1 MDIVVHGKA
10 TISGEMRPPPSKF
23 YTHFTTALAS
33 LSHGKSVVR
42 DPLPVKDTL
51 SLFRAL
57 EKLGVVISR
66 GAREWVVWGTG
77 GELRPKGNTLDV
89 GNSATALSILTS
101 ISTLASRVLVV
112 TGDSQLR
119 SRPMPSLLRGLR
131 RLGGEV
137 YSTKP
142 EESAPFIVFG
152 GGLQGGM
159 VDGVDAR
166 FLPAFLLPA
175 PFASKGVEIRVRTG
189 GEVLERCADFIQRM
203 GVPLRMQGRRLI
215 ISEGSFRPSTL
226 VVPPSLYQV
235 APFIVAACLTYSEL
249 RLRAN
254 KEKCEGVFLLKIL
267 EEMGMNFRFSR
278 EKIVIKGPQRAGG
291 GVVDLGGNPDILPLI
306 AVVASLAHGRTRLV
320 NVSGAREMKSDR
332 VSSMAK
338 NLRKMG
344 AKIKERRGELVIEGQ
359 RVLRGA
365 EVDGSDDHAVAA
377 ALVVAGLVA
386 EGRTVVR
393 GGVGAL
399 RTSYSKFLSEF
410 QKLGAGVS
418 LKGD

>member
-1 MDIVVHGKA
+1 MCI
-10 TISGEMRPPPSKF
+10 
-23 YTHFTTALAS
+23 
-33 LSHGKSVVR
+33 R
-42 DPLPVKDTL
+42 D
-51 SLFRAL
+51 S
-57 EKLGVVISR
+57 
-66 GAREWVVWGTG
+66 
-77 GELRPKGNTLDV
+77 
-89 GNSATALSILTS
+89 
-101 ISTLASRVLVV
+101 
-112 TGDSQLR
+112 
-119 SRPMPSLLRGLR
+119 
-131 RLGGEV
+131 
-137 YSTKP
+137 
-142 EESAPFIVFG
+142 
-152 GGLQGGM
+152 
-159 VDGVDAR
+159 
-166 FLPAFLLPA
+166 LLPA

-332 VSSMAK
+332 VSSMVK

-344 AKIKERRGELVIEGQ
+344 AKIKERRGELVIEG
-359 RVLRGA
+359 RRALRGA